1 MVALVVADFL
11 EIDGTPLEIAELV
24 IEVPV
29 DWTGVN
35 DRHLADKRLLVQ
47 RLGFVEEIGVQGYVD
62 TRVVDHALHPR
73 GVAVLGQAF
82 PRVAEVAVVIVETHG
97 QALDDACR
105 QFARIGLPLLGR
117 VVLDERL
124 IQRTADERNAL
135 VVEVGRVGAG
145 EFARLFGD
153 KRLGFSRGV
162 VRVEELVDGAQ
173 VDRQREHFAVVR
185 GVDAVDIVGE
195 FGETVNIFPDARV
208 GCVEQVGAVLVD
220 FRARFFV
227 HVRVCVAADMIA
239 HVDDFH
245 LRAMLFDRLLRHGQA
260 EQACADDYQ
269 IRVHTYLSAVN
280 RLLLGRCCIVRPV
293 PHAGTIGFQSSPSC
307 AYCRNRTDA
316 TGITGSSAAIQKP
329 GDNAG

>member
-11 EIDGTPLEIAELV
+11 EIDGAPLEIAELI

-29 DWTGVN
+29 DRTGVN

-47 RLGFVEEIGVQGYVD
+47 WLGFVEEVRVQGYVD
-62 TRVVDHALHPR
+62 TRVVDHAFHPR
-73 GVAVLGQAF
+73 GVAVLGQTL

-124 IQRTADERNAL
+124 IQRAADQRNAL
-135 VVEVGRVGAG
+135 VVEVGRIRSRQFAG
-145 EFARLFGD
+145 LFGD
-153 KRLGFSRGV
+153 QCLGFSRGV

-173 VDRQREHFAVVR
+173 VDWQREHFAIMR
-185 GVDAVDIVGE
+185 GVDAVDVVGE
-195 FGETVNIFPDARV
+195 FGETVHIFPDARV
-208 GCVEQVGAVLVD
+208 GGVEQVGAVLVD

-269 IRVHTYLSAVN
+269 ICVHICVCLSAFGTVVDA
-280 RLLLGRCCIVRPV
+280 GRRQNGVPV
-293 PHAGTIGFQSSPSC
+293 PAREPLDSSLVHCVPRAGSAWNKPADC
-307 AYCRNRTDA
+307 A
-316 TGITGSSAAIQKP
+316 
-329 GDNAG
+329 